1 MPRRYPDW
9 LCAACGKR
17 LGRAES
23 NKYASWHLDR
33 CGVCKEQTLVTEPRD
48 FGHLKPNWR
57 EIVMGKELG

>member
-1 MPRRYPDW
+1 MPRRFPDW

-17 LGRAES
+17 LGRSPVHPHA
-23 NKYASWHLDR
+23 AWHNDT
-33 CGVCKEQTLVTEPRD
+33 CDVCDMHTDVAEPRD

>member
-9 LCAACGKR
+9 ICAGCGKR
-17 LGRAES
+17 LGRGEL
-23 NKYASWHLDR
+23 NKYASWCLDQ
-33 CGVCKEQTLVTEPRD
+33 CGVCKEQKLVTEPRD

>member
-9 LCAACGKR
+9 ICAGCGKR
-17 LGRAES
+17 LGRGEA
-23 NKYASWHLDR
+23 NKYATWHPDR
-33 CGVCKEQTLVTEPRD
+33 CGVCKEHGLVTEPRD